1 MKFSYTEDIIYGLTL
16 GDIVAYSK
24 TNNLEYLKGNS
35 PKSIAY
41 ELYDTDYLSQPG
53 WKALKHLDKVLFNK
67 KRANSHKQIFHAKYG
82 YIIDRF
88 GKKRPKARVTKE
100 LLDGINACI
109 KSKSDLPYYEEF
121 YNNYFCVYDIDSII
135 DMAYTLDEEQK
146 DMCKTL
152 MVSSIQYHRDKSF
165 NADDYRKYDAKT
177 KTSKNEHRKIK
188 RLNIAYLYIRSN
200 NEIWYDD
207 NKIINYL
214 IEHYPKR
221 LKTTKFTCEEDWIF
235 PSTIKQLTKKN
246 HAIEINPQ
254 IEEKRFLSLVQKAQ
268 AMLLSNTTDE
278 VSKEF
283 CDVEENMHESDA
295 IDVVENNKETSN
307 KTKKQPL
314 ISGRRGSIVHDTTNI
329 EVLDIPLT
337 ESAEEVELNIA
348 SYSDIS
354 KTQSKK
360 SDNIRA
366 KVDIDYLEQQRIS
379 QKIGDRGEELVLQ
392 NEIEKLTEWGV
403 SDDVL
408 SKVRRV
414 SLESDDY
421 GYDILSFDKDGRERY
436 LEVKTT
442 KVNRTDFSFIITKNE
457 LEHAKRFGKSYSVVI
472 VFDIL
477 NKPRIW
483 YMGNP
488 FIEEPSKIKLTPTQ
502 YRVDVNTDGI

>member
-24 TNNLEYLKGNS
+24 TKNLEYLKGNS

-41 ELYDTDYLSQPG
+41 ELYDTDNLSQPE
-53 WKALKHLDKVLFNK
+53 WKALKCLDKILFNK
-67 KRANSHKQIFHAKYG
+67 KRAKSQKQIFHAKYG
-82 YIIDRF
+82 YIIDGF
-88 GKKRPKARVTKE
+88 GKKRPKAKITKE

-109 KSKSDLPYYEEF
+109 KAKSDLPYYEEF
-121 YNNYFCVYDIDSII
+121 YNNYFCVYDINSII

-152 MVSSIQYHRDKSF
+152 MASSVQYHRDKSF
-165 NADDYRKYDAKT
+165 NADDYRKYDIKT
-177 KTSKNEHRKIK
+177 KTLKKEHRKIK
-188 RLNIAYLYIRSN
+188 RLDIAYLDIRRN
-200 NEIWYDD
+200 YEIWNDD

-221 LKTTKFTCEEDWIF
+221 LRTTKFTWNEEWISS
-235 PSTIKQLTKKN
+235 STIKQLTKKK
-246 HAIEINPQ
+246 HDIKIDSQ
-254 IEEKRFLSLVQKAQ
+254 IEEERFLNLVKKAQ
-268 AMLLSNTTDE
+268 TMLLSNSKDE
-278 VSKEF
+278 MAKEIF
-283 CDVEENMHESDA
+283 DVEEDIHSNDR
-295 IDVVENNKETSN
+295 IDFIENNEETSN
-307 KTKKQPL
+307 KTKKHSL
-314 ISGRRGSIVHDTTNI
+314 TSECRGSLVHDTTNI
-329 EVLDIPLT
+329 EVLETPLK

-348 SYSDIS
+348 SSSDIS
-354 KTQSKK
+354 NIRRGK

-366 KVDIDYLEQQRIS
+366 KADIDYSEQQRIS
-379 QKIGDRGEELVLQ
+379 QRIGERGEELVLQ
-392 NEIEKLTEWGV
+392 NEIDKLKALGF
-403 SDDVL
+403 SNDVL

-421 GYDILSFDKDGRERY
+421 GYDILTFDKDGRERY

-472 VFDIL
+472 VFDVL
-477 NKPRIW
+477 KNPRIW

-502 YRVDVNTDGI
+502 YRVDVNTDGM